1 MSTSIQISEAKKMK
15 RQFRTENDD
24 APRTREITHV
34 LSNGRVTIER
44 VPDDRPAPARKSIV
58 VVNDENN
65 ERPATRS
72 PRLDFIAQAG
82 EDAGLWR
89 SRKQRELDRRGDG
102 APSPRDVFIAGT
114 SDMAISKRARA
125 RGYDG

>member
-1 MSTSIQISEAKKMK
+1 MTS
-15 RQFRTENDD
+15 RQFRTQSDD

-44 VPDDRPAPARKSIV
+44 VPDDRPAPARKSV
-58 VVNDENN
+58 LVVNDE
-65 ERPATRS
+65 EDKHQHQARS

-89 SRKQRELDRRGDG
+89 SRKQRELDRRGD
-102 APSPRDVFIAGT
+102 AALSPRDRFIDGT
-114 SDMAISKRARA
+114 SGMSISKRARE
-125 RGYDG
+125 RGFDG